1 MVKCGVLF
9 EVRAEL
15 LHIII
20 CALHDVA
27 VSVCPSVRIIEL
39 DNRWTDLDE
48 IWYVRYATGF
58 YRKIILLNFVSS
70 VIPTWRTN
78 ELVR

>member
-20 CALHDVA
+20 CSLHDVA
-27 VSVCPSVRIIEL
+27 VSFCPSVRIIEL
-39 DNRWTDLDE
+39 DNSWTDLDE
-48 IWYVRYATGF
+48 IWYVR
-58 YRKIILLNFVSS
+58 
-70 VIPTWRTN
+70 
-78 ELVR
+78 